1 MLCQTHIDE
10 ALPGDD
16 VWGAAIVDEDVT
28 YVASGEVHGV
38 FAYVCAD
45 DEGDVMWVV
54 LKSKVRF
61 GECDWDMGP
70 GGAEM
75 LAFAH
80 MRDCAEIFFPLLLR
94 LVDRLV

>member
-1 MLCQTHIDE
+1 MLLLVKCTE
-10 ALPGDD
+10 FLPMLARMTRGSL
-16 VWGAAIVDEDVT
+16 WG
-28 YVASGEVHGV
+28 
-38 FAYVCAD
+38 
-45 DEGDVMWVV
+45 VM
-54 LKSKVRF
+54 LKIKVGF
-61 GECDWDMGP
+61 GECDWDVGP